1 MLDKPPETEYT
12 YPKDRRQNEP
22 LETRQSGTCN
32 VPFPQQVLSRKQKGA
47 LPTMNKPILHKSRKE
62 RKKHVLLL
70 LGALALTAMLA
81 GCEKEEEEDSSEY
94 EMAFRE
100 SVESSEE
107 QASQGDSES
116 AAGKERSDGSEPGT
130 EAPAFTYL
138 EQLMIEDYYGDKA
151 EYEVYAPKGS
161 SCEDG
166 IVFYSD
172 HGLTY
177 SAYVTSYVYGSSMQE
192 CLEDAMRFE
201 TDFWKEQAAEYT
213 DVQIGEVTKNG
224 ADLYQVAQAKRK
236 DAFDVPFD
244 LKRIC
249 YMNEKKDGLCVQW
262 SLELSECN
270 EDEETNLILDEL
282 AQCYGFDAAKVK
294 SDGGWAAANEARIQ
308 AQKAKDSPPETVLWF
323 NATYAPNTQANA
335 SFGTN
340 WKLVGGMN
348 VSDYNAKFEQAALS
362 RDWKI
367 TDAASALETVERLRE
382 KGHRETFRQCVEV
395 LADMELL
402 DVDENTFVDTM
413 SELMETGEIE
423 GNIFRYVMAYSLH
436 KNGQD
441 ADCIAAWDL
450 CRANQ
455 LYASFYVCGY
465 MTYEEAMDASLEN
478 SLVLQGM
485 YSSWEEMTASY
496 LLGYQFWKGDPAT
509 TADSPTQQRFQCI
522 LELLEMEDGPY
533 DLDWN
538 ANLQKSW

>member
-1 MLDKPPETEYT
+1 
-12 YPKDRRQNEP
+12 
-22 LETRQSGTCN
+22 
-32 VPFPQQVLSRKQKGA
+32 
-47 LPTMNKPILHKSRKE
+47 MNKTNLTKPWKE
-62 RKKHVLLL
+62 RKKNTLLL
-70 LGALALTAMLA
+70 LCALATAAALT
-81 GCEKEEEEDSSEY
+81 GCEKEAEEDPEDSSGY
-94 EMAFRE
+94 EMAFHE
-100 SVESSEE
+100 NAE
-107 QASQGDSES
+107 DSDDNGQQEGS
-116 AAGKERSDGSEPGT
+116 GTAAGREKPSGGVSDMGE
-130 EAPAFTYL
+130 EKPAFTYL
-138 EQLMIEDYYGDKA
+138 EPLMIEDYYGDKA

-166 IVFYSD
+166 IVFYSG

-192 CLEDAMRFE
+192 CLENAMRLE

-213 DVQIGEVTKNG
+213 DVQVGEVTKNG

-236 DAFDVPFD
+236 DAFDIPYD
-244 LKRIC
+244 LKRIY
-249 YMNEKKDGLCVQW
+249 YMNEKKDGLSVQW
-262 SLELSECN
+262 SLELSELN
-270 EDEETNLILDEL
+270 EDEETDLILDEL

-308 AQKAKDSPPETVLWF
+308 AQKAKDAPPETVLWF
-323 NATYAPNTQANA
+323 NATYAPNTQANKG
-335 SFGTN
+335 FGTN
-340 WKLVGGMN
+340 WKLVGGMK
-348 VSDYNAKFEQAALS
+348 VSDYNAEFEKAALS

-367 TDAASALETVERLRE
+367 TDAASALETVARLRE
-382 KGHRETFRQCVEV
+382 KGHRETFRQCVET

-413 SELMETGEIE
+413 RELMETGEIE
-423 GNIFRYVMAYSLH
+423 GNTFRYVMAYSLH
-436 KNGQD
+436 KGGQD

-509 TADSPTQQRFQCI
+509 MADSPTQQRFQCI

-533 DLDWN
+533 TLDWN